1 MSSSFNKLS
10 CKELRNRIKVFY
22 KTGFNRFRTLPNR
35 LDKKRR
41 DELVEIMESIAPHYM
56 GVKEDIEDSF
66 EKSWMTYK
74 EIRKYMMI
82 MDKNDEHMKRKFG
95 IDMETEG
102 DTRVNIRWCY
112 EDNNL
117 YEEGDYKRRVV
128 VCKNKQG
135 LIHFARSFAIGSPFD
150 EWFMEV
156 EKREVEGEM
165 WSCDWEKNTLIR
177 NDEDVS
183 DTSST
188 NPISPPRQS
197 PTINVKPVLAN
208 VCVFNNGDIH
218 IVNIENYEMSIKN
231 GQLILVPK
239 KIKV

>member
-1 MSSSFNKLS
+1 MSSTFNELS
-10 CKELRNRIKVFY
+10 CKELRTRIKHFY
-22 KTGFNRFRTLPNR
+22 TIGFNKFRTPINR
-35 LDKKRR
+35 LDKKNKN
-41 DELVEIMESIAPHYM
+41 ELVEIMESIAPYYM
-56 GVKEDIEDSF
+56 GAQEDIEDSF
-66 EKSWMTYK
+66 ERSWMTYN

-82 MDKNDEHMKRKFG
+82 MEKSDEVMKRKFG
-95 IDMETEG
+95 IDMNTEG

-117 YEEGDYKRRVV
+117 YGDGDYKRRAV
-128 VCKNKQG
+128 VCKNKMG

-188 NPISPPRQS
+188 NPILPPRPS

-239 KIKV
+239 KVKV

>member
-1 MSSSFNKLS
+1 MSFTFDELS
-10 CKELRNRIKVFY
+10 CKELRTRIKHFH
-22 KTGFNRFRTLPNR
+22 TIGFNRFRTLPNR
-35 LDKKRR
+35 LDKKRK
-41 DELVEIMESIAPHYM
+41 DELVKIMKIIAPYYM
-56 GVKEDIEDSF
+56 GVKEEIEDSF
-66 EKSWMTYK
+66 EKSWMTYN

-82 MDKNDEHMKRKFG
+82 MDKNDEDMKRKFG
-95 IDMETEG
+95 IDMEAEG

-112 EDNNL
+112 EDSDL
-117 YEEGDYKRRVV
+117 YEDGDYKRRVV

-165 WSCDWEKNTLIR
+165 WDCDWETNTLIR

-188 NPISPPRQS
+188 NSILPPKPS

-218 IVNIENYEMSIKN
+218 IVNIESYEMSIKN
-231 GQLILVPK
+231 GQLILIPK
-239 KIKV
+239 KVKV